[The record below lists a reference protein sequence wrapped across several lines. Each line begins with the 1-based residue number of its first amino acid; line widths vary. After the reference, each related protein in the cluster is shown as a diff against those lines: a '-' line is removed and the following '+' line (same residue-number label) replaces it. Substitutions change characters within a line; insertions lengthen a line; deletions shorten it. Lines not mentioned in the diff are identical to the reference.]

1 MPMPLLIPILT
12 QNLLFSILKTRW
24 QGNAIFRAQKH
35 GVARHVR
42 RHVRIKVRG
51 TANWWADIVVIIN
64 VVVVAAWTCPSTGVL
79 IESATQLNVTVIL
92 GIGR

>member
-42 RHVRIKVRG
+42 INARG

-64 VVVVAAWTCPSTGVL
+64 VVVVAAWTCPSIDVL
-79 IESATQLNVTVIL
+79 MGGATQLNVTVIL
-92 GIGR
+92 GLGR